1 MGHHAVVRS
10 SCFDSAN
17 RHTKVQRR
25 KEGRKKMGAFED
37 QVKMR
42 AIELKL
48 LFKKG
53 IKVVGKSCKK
63 GWSKVKNLRR

>member
-1 MGHHAVVRS
+1 
-10 SCFDSAN
+10 
-17 RHTKVQRR
+17 
-25 KEGRKKMGAFED
+25 MGAFED

-42 AIELKL
+42 ATELKH
-48 LFKKG
+48 LFKKS

>member
-1 MGHHAVVRS
+1 MEHHAVVRS
-10 SCFDSAN
+10 SCFVFAN
-17 RHTKVQRR
+17 KRR
-25 KEGRKKMGAFED
+25 KKERKGIQEDMGAFED

-42 AIELKL
+42 AKELKH
-48 LFKKG
+48 LFKKS

>member
-1 MGHHAVVRS
+1 MWAQAKLYYRQKYLSLVRE
-10 SCFDSAN
+10 
-17 RHTKVQRR
+17 RR

-42 AIELKL
+42 AIELKHL
-48 LFKKG
+48 LKKG
-53 IKVVGKSCKK
+53 VKVVGKSCKK

>member
-1 MGHHAVVRS
+1 
-10 SCFDSAN
+10 
-17 RHTKVQRR
+17 
-25 KEGRKKMGAFED
+25 MGAFED

>member
-1 MGHHAVVRS
+1 
-10 SCFDSAN
+10 
-17 RHTKVQRR
+17 
-25 KEGRKKMGAFED
+25 MGAFED

-42 AIELKL
+42 ALELKH

>member
-1 MGHHAVVRS
+1 MWAQAKLYYRQKYLSLVRE
-10 SCFDSAN
+10 
-17 RHTKVQRR
+17 RR

>member
-1 MGHHAVVRS
+1 
-10 SCFDSAN
+10 
-17 RHTKVQRR
+17 
-25 KEGRKKMGAFED
+25 MGAFED

-42 AIELKL
+42 ALELKQ

-63 GWSKVKNLRR
+63 GWSKVKNLRQAGDDVLYLCLHCLIKAIFSFEQVTE